1 MKISLDLNRE
11 KLEKNMKIAVAVAG
25 GMIGVIML
33 KGINDIVRE
42 FKQNRN
48 IKRLKK
54 QVKDLEERV
63 EALEEK

>member
-11 KLEKNMKIAVAVAG
+11 NLEKNMKIAVAVAG
-25 GMIGVIML
+25 GMIGMIML